1 MIINSISIRNFKSY
15 GNNLQKLSFGKEAEL
30 ILIKGKNANGK
41 SSLLESIDFALY
53 NIVRGKN
60 SKRVPS
66 YILPNRTNKNLETE
80 IDFINWNNDKVIIN
94 RKLNPKG
101 FDLFVNEINKT
112 NEYNLMSQ
120 DDKDEIIG
128 IEYNTYKSLVSL
140 NLADFANFINLDT
153 DTKKKLLNKIFN
165 IEEIDDYLSITKE
178 LLKNTYRKKEKIE
191 THISLNN
198 NTIITYNNN
207 IENILQL
214 SGNINKDDIKD
225 KILSYKDKYKELE
238 DDIKEL
244 SILQYNTKKEID
256 SKKEIYVARKNKIY
270 HDEIE
275 LNEIGKK
282 IDIFKEGH
290 CPFCG
295 SILTDDIHKV
305 ELEQLNINYEY
316 FSKDVLELKKSF
328 NILKE
333 ELNNKLNE
341 RKNISNEKDD
351 KNMNFEF
358 IKNELINLKKSYHQ
372 NIESV
377 SIDEINKN
385 ILNLQNDNIK
395 YEKVL
400 NKINIKIDKYQKLVD
415 ILSEKGIRKGI
426 INNIVDPINEHLGK
440 YLIDLESK
448 YNVKLN
454 DEFDAIIKERFMED
468 IHVES
473 LSTGEARKVNV
484 AIALSY
490 MEMVLNMNRKTNI
503 LFMDEVFAS
512 VDNENIDLMLKV
524 LRTFSKNNNI
534 NIIIVNHST
543 FDTAKFDRVIE
554 IENILGYSQIKEL

>member
-15 GNNLQKLSFGKEAEL
+15 GNNLQKLSFGKDAEL
-30 ILIKGKNANGK
+30 ILIVGENGGGK
-41 SSLLESIDFALY
+41 SSLLESIDFTLY
-53 NIVRGKN
+53 SIVRGKN
-60 SKRVPS
+60 SKRVPN

-80 IDFINWNNDKVIIN
+80 IDFINWNNDKVVIN

-101 FDLFVNEINKT
+101 FDLFINDINRT
-112 NEYNLMSQ
+112 DEYNLMSQ

-165 IEEIDDYLSITKE
+165 IEEIDDYFSITKE

-198 NTIITYNNN
+198 NTINTYKNN
-207 IENILQL
+207 IQNILQL

-225 KILSYKDKYKELE
+225 KMLSYKDKYKELE

-244 SILQYNTKKEID
+244 SVLQHNIKKEID
-256 SKKEIYVARKNKIY
+256 SKKEVYVAKKNKIY
-270 HDEIE
+270 QDEIE
-275 LNEIGKK
+275 LNELGKK
-282 IDIFKEGH
+282 IDIFKQGN

-305 ELEQLNINYEY
+305 ELEQLNINYED
-316 FSKDVLELKKSF
+316 FSKRVLELKKSF
-328 NILKE
+328 NILKND
-333 ELNNKLNE
+333 LNDKLND
-341 RKNISNEKDD
+341 RKNVSNERESK
-351 KNMNFEF
+351 KLEFEL
-358 IKNELINLKKSYHQ
+358 IKNELINLKKTYYQ
-372 NIESV
+372 NIESL

-385 ILNLQNDNIK
+385 ILNTQNDNLK

-400 NKINIKIDKYQKLVD
+400 DKINIKIEKYQKLVD

-426 INNIVDPINEHLGK
+426 INNVVDPINEHLNK
-440 YLIDLESK
+440 YLIELESK

-454 DEFDAIIKERFMED
+454 DEFDAIIKERFTED

-473 LSTGEARKVNV
+473 LSTGESRKINI

-512 VDNENIDLMLKV
+512 VDPDNIDLMLKV
-524 LRTFSKNNNI
+524 LRTFSKKNNI
-534 NIIIVNHST
+534 NVIIVNHST

-554 IENILGYSQIKEL
+554 IEKILGYSQIKV

>member
-15 GNNLQKLSFGKEAEL
+15 GNNLQKLSFGKDAEL
-30 ILIKGKNANGK
+30 ILIVGENGGGK
-41 SSLLESIDFALY
+41 SSLLESIDFTLY
-53 NIVRGKN
+53 SIVRGKN
-60 SKRVPS
+60 SKRVPN

-80 IDFINWNNDKVIIN
+80 IDFINWNNDKVVIN

-101 FDLFVNEINKT
+101 FDLFINDINRT
-112 NEYNLMSQ
+112 DEYNLMSQ

-165 IEEIDDYLSITKE
+165 IEEIDDYFSITKE

-198 NTIITYNNN
+198 NTINTYKNN
-207 IENILQL
+207 IQNILQL

-225 KILSYKDKYKELE
+225 KMLSYKDKYKELE

-244 SILQYNTKKEID
+244 SVLQHNIKKEID
-256 SKKEIYVARKNKIY
+256 SKKEVYVAKKNKIY
-270 HDEIE
+270 QDEIE
-275 LNEIGKK
+275 LNELGKK
-282 IDIFKEGH
+282 IDIFKQGN

-305 ELEQLNINYEY
+305 ELEQLNINYED
-316 FSKDVLELKKSF
+316 FSKRVLELKKSF
-328 NILKE
+328 NILKND
-333 ELNNKLNE
+333 LNDKLND
-341 RKNISNEKDD
+341 RKNVSNERESK
-351 KNMNFEF
+351 KLEFEL
-358 IKNELINLKKSYHQ
+358 IKNELINLKKTYYQ
-372 NIESV
+372 NIESL

-385 ILNLQNDNIK
+385 ILNTQNDNLK

-400 NKINIKIDKYQKLVD
+400 DKINIKIEKYQKLID

-426 INNIVDPINEHLGK
+426 INNVVDPINEHLNK
-440 YLIDLESK
+440 YLIELESK

-454 DEFDAIIKERFMED
+454 DEFDAIIKERFTED

-473 LSTGEARKVNV
+473 LSTGEARKINI

-512 VDNENIDLMLKV
+512 VDPDNIDLMLKV
-524 LRTFSKNNNI
+524 LRTFSKKNNI
-534 NIIIVNHST
+534 NVIIVNHST

-554 IENILGYSQIKEL
+554 IEKILGYSQIKV

>member
-15 GNNLQKLSFGKEAEL
+15 GNNLQKLSFGKDAEL
-30 ILIKGKNANGK
+30 ILIVGENGGGK
-41 SSLLESIDFALY
+41 SSLLESIDFTLY
-53 NIVRGKN
+53 SIVRGKN
-60 SKRVPS
+60 SKRVPN

-80 IDFINWNNDKVIIN
+80 IDFINWNNDKVVIN

-101 FDLFVNEINKT
+101 FDLFINDINRT
-112 NEYNLMSQ
+112 DEYNLMSQ

-165 IEEIDDYLSITKE
+165 IEEIDDYFSITKE

-198 NTIITYNNN
+198 NTINTYKNN
-207 IENILQL
+207 IQNILQL

-225 KILSYKDKYKELE
+225 KMLSYKDKYKELE

-244 SILQYNTKKEID
+244 SVLQHNIKKEID
-256 SKKEIYVARKNKIY
+256 SKKEVYVAKKNKIY
-270 HDEIE
+270 QDEIE
-275 LNEIGKK
+275 LNELGKK
-282 IDIFKEGH
+282 IDIFKQGN

-305 ELEQLNINYEY
+305 ELEQLNINYED
-316 FSKDVLELKKSF
+316 FSKRVLELKKSF
-328 NILKE
+328 NILKND
-333 ELNNKLNE
+333 LNDKLND
-341 RKNISNEKDD
+341 RKNVSNERESK
-351 KNMNFEF
+351 KLEFEL
-358 IKNELINLKKSYHQ
+358 IKNELINLKKTYYQ
-372 NIESV
+372 NIESL

-385 ILNLQNDNIK
+385 ILNTQNDNLK

-400 NKINIKIDKYQKLVD
+400 DKINIKIEKYQKLVD

-426 INNIVDPINEHLGK
+426 INNVVDPINEHLNK
-440 YLIDLESK
+440 YLIELESK

-454 DEFDAIIKERFMED
+454 DEFDAIIKERFTED

-473 LSTGEARKVNV
+473 LSTGEARKINI

-512 VDNENIDLMLKV
+512 VDPDNIDLMLKV
-524 LRTFSKNNNI
+524 LRTFSKKNNI
-534 NIIIVNHST
+534 NVIIVNHST

-554 IENILGYSQIKEL
+554 IEKILGYSQIKV

>member
-15 GNNLQKLSFGKEAEL
+15 GNNLQKLSFGKDAEL
-30 ILIKGKNANGK
+30 ILIVGENGGGK
-41 SSLLESIDFALY
+41 SSLLESIDFTLY
-53 NIVRGKN
+53 SIVRGKN
-60 SKRVPS
+60 SKRVPN

-80 IDFINWNNDKVIIN
+80 IDFINWNNDKVVIN

-101 FDLFVNEINKT
+101 FDLFINDINRT
-112 NEYNLMSQ
+112 DEYNLMSQ

-165 IEEIDDYLSITKE
+165 IEEIDDYFSITKE

-198 NTIITYNNN
+198 NTINTYKNN
-207 IENILQL
+207 IQNILQL

-225 KILSYKDKYKELE
+225 KMLSYKDKYKELE
-238 DDIKEL
+238 DNIKEL
-244 SILQYNTKKEID
+244 SVLQHNIKKEID
-256 SKKEIYVARKNKIY
+256 SKKEVYVAKKNKIY
-270 HDEIE
+270 QDEIE
-275 LNEIGKK
+275 LNELGKK
-282 IDIFKEGH
+282 IDIFKQGN

-305 ELEQLNINYEY
+305 ELEQLNINYED
-316 FSKDVLELKKSF
+316 FSKRVLELKKSF
-328 NILKE
+328 NILKND
-333 ELNNKLNE
+333 LNDKLND
-341 RKNISNEKDD
+341 RKNVSNERESK
-351 KNMNFEF
+351 KLEFEL
-358 IKNELINLKKSYHQ
+358 IKNELINLKKTYYQ
-372 NIESV
+372 NIESL

-385 ILNLQNDNIK
+385 ILNTQNDNLK

-400 NKINIKIDKYQKLVD
+400 DKINIKIEKYQKLVD

-426 INNIVDPINEHLGK
+426 INNVVDPINEHLNK
-440 YLIDLESK
+440 YLIELESK

-454 DEFDAIIKERFMED
+454 DEFDAIIKERFTED

-473 LSTGEARKVNV
+473 LSTGESRKINI

-512 VDNENIDLMLKV
+512 VDPDNIDLMLKV
-524 LRTFSKNNNI
+524 LRTFSKKNNI
-534 NIIIVNHST
+534 NVIIVNHST

-554 IENILGYSQIKEL
+554 IEKILGYSQIKV

>member
-15 GNNLQKLSFGKEAEL
+15 GNNLQKLSFGKDAEL
-30 ILIKGKNANGK
+30 ILIVGENGGGK
-41 SSLLESIDFALY
+41 SSLLESIDFTLY
-53 NIVRGKN
+53 SIVRGKN
-60 SKRVPS
+60 SKRVPN

-80 IDFINWNNDKVIIN
+80 IDFINWNNDKVVIN

-101 FDLFVNEINKT
+101 FDLFINDINRT
-112 NEYNLMSQ
+112 DEYNLMSQ

-165 IEEIDDYLSITKE
+165 IEEIDDYFSITKE

-198 NTIITYNNN
+198 NTINTYKNN
-207 IENILQL
+207 IQNILQL

-225 KILSYKDKYKELE
+225 KMLSYKDKYKELE

-244 SILQYNTKKEID
+244 SVLQHNIKKEID
-256 SKKEIYVARKNKIY
+256 SKKEVYVAKKNKIY
-270 HDEIE
+270 QDEIE
-275 LNEIGKK
+275 LNELGKK
-282 IDIFKEGH
+282 IDIFKQGN

-305 ELEQLNINYEY
+305 ELEQLNINYED
-316 FSKDVLELKKSF
+316 FSKRVLELKKSF
-328 NILKE
+328 NILKND
-333 ELNNKLNE
+333 LNDKLND
-341 RKNISNEKDD
+341 RKNVSNERESK
-351 KNMNFEF
+351 KLEFEL
-358 IKNELINLKKSYHQ
+358 IKNELINLKKSYYQ
-372 NIESV
+372 NIESL
-377 SIDEINKN
+377 SLDEINKN
-385 ILNLQNDNIK
+385 ILNIQNDNLK
-395 YEKVL
+395 YEKAL
-400 NKINIKIDKYQKLVD
+400 DKINIKIEKYQKLVD

-426 INNIVDPINEHLGK
+426 INNIVDPINEHLNK
-440 YLIDLESK
+440 YLIELESK

-454 DEFDAIIKERFMED
+454 DEFDAIIKERFTED

-473 LSTGEARKVNV
+473 LSTGEARKINI

-512 VDNENIDLMLKV
+512 VDPDNIDLMLKV
-524 LRTFSKNNNI
+524 LRTFSKKNNI
-534 NIIIVNHST
+534 NVIIVNHST

-554 IENILGYSQIKEL
+554 IEKILGYSQIKV